1 MQINLS
7 ALLDMSVEPGSGLYA
22 GFTAAT
28 GRAWAKHDV
37 LSWYWCHENS
47 CEEDQTQEWL
57 EVTSVDVTL
66 RTVVYLPCNCDGV
79 LLLWLDVL
87 WCNAV
92 CEYDKNKYDHDKL
105 LTRTACDR
113 MVLL

>member
-1 MQINLS
+1 MRILCVQINLS

-57 EVTSVDVTL
+57 EVSLITATL
-66 RTVVYLPCNCDGV
+66 CTVL
-79 LLLWLDVL
+79 
-87 WCNAV
+87 
-92 CEYDKNKYDHDKL
+92 
-105 LTRTACDR
+105 
-113 MVLL
+113 

>member
-1 MQINLS
+1 MLILTYPNTVLYTVLQHMRMLCVQINLS

-57 EVTSVDVTL
+57 EVTPLTATL
-66 RTVVYLPCNCDGV
+66 CT
-79 LLLWLDVL
+79 
-87 WCNAV
+87 
-92 CEYDKNKYDHDKL
+92 
-105 LTRTACDR
+105 
-113 MVLL
+113 MM